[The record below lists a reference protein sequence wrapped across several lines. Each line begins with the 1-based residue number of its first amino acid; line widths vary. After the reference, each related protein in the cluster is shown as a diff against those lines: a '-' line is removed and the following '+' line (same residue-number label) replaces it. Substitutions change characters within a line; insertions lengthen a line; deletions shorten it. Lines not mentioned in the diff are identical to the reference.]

1 MVTHR
6 KNILPSKPIFS
17 HFKFSSSFSSFR
29 HFSEARPLRC
39 TTRQLVAVT
48 IPHRRLPSLTVVT
61 ASCTAILR
69 TQITEIRTADTDPLT
84 QTCTAHPCATSETRT
99 VMLKGTATEVGATVT
114 GAVTETLRGR
124 EPEMPP
130 LIMTATETVRG
141 SKENVRESVSAHMTR
156 RERGRAR
163 PRTIVDGAQLTVLP
177 LLRDTTVVAAAVHA
191 LKGGGLRRGR
201 PHARDLELQGHGLV
215 LSFFQFKTHLCFQ
228 LSLEENE
235 EEGEREREKGRNG
248 QRALLEQ
255 RVERRVERSG
265 WGTRILV

>member
-1 MVTHR
+1 
-6 KNILPSKPIFS
+6 
-17 HFKFSSSFSSFR
+17 
-29 HFSEARPLRC
+29 
-39 TTRQLVAVT
+39 
-48 IPHRRLPSLTVVT
+48 
-61 ASCTAILR
+61 
-69 TQITEIRTADTDPLT
+69 
-84 QTCTAHPCATSETRT
+84 
-99 VMLKGTATEVGATVT
+99 MLKGTATEVGATVT

-235 EEGEREREKGRNG
+235 RKKERERGRKGEMDRGHFLSNESREESRG
-248 QRALLEQ
+248 VGGGR
-255 RVERRVERSG
+255 
-265 WGTRILV
+265 RILV